1 MPERLG
7 LFAAGGA
14 RRLGAGRD
22 DDEPAI
28 GARSRATH
36 ALPDAPF
43 VVRLSVGEGKMS
55 KRFALPCLLLA
66 AAAAF
71 GCSALRGGA
80 RGARAG
86 GAHAARPQNGR
97 QAQPRPKA
105 SSGSPFLDRLSEA
118 AVERTNHQVRYDPTY
133 FVITYP
139 NGDVPSEVGVCTDE
153 VTRSYRALGV
163 AL

>member
-22 DDEPAI
+22 DDEPALE
-28 GARSRATH
+28 ARSRTTH
-36 ALPDAPF
+36 ALPESPF

-55 KRFALPCLLLA
+55 KRFVLPCLLLA

-71 GCSALRGGA
+71 GCSALRGDA

-86 GAHAARPQNGR
+86 GAPGAAPQDGREGGRRP
-97 QAQPRPKA
+97 
-105 SSGSPFLDRLSEA
+105 
-118 AVERTNHQVRYDPTY
+118 
-133 FVITYP
+133 
-139 NGDVPSEVGVCTDE
+139 
-153 VTRSYRALGV
+153 
-163 AL
+163 